1 MNKTRSG
8 QNEILLYPLTITSLL
23 FGFLLIP
30 LHELGHVVFHWLTGS
45 PEGMSYARDYLL
57 GNATHTL
64 LGVLGGPLLPL
75 VVSAA
80 VVFLIYRSSISLS
93 ILYPIAILGAFER
106 LVLYITIGLP
116 SDERDLSGF
125 LHWGNFMFEY
135 IILSTEIVL
144 LAFIVYSMF
153 KYKFSLK
160 TQIACIVIPVVSFV
174 LMAAFGMLVI
184 ERLVFPVQYHLQF
197 G

>member
-1 MNKTRSG
+1 MNKARSG
-8 QNEILLYPLTITSLL
+8 QNEVHLYPLMITSLL

-30 LHELGHVVFHWLTGS
+30 LHEFGHVVFHWLTGN

-57 GNATHTL
+57 GNAAHTL
-64 LGVLGGPLLPL
+64 LGVLGGPLIPL
-75 VVSAA
+75 VVSAV
-80 VVFLIYRSSISLS
+80 VVFLIYRSSLS
-93 ILYPIAILGAFER
+93 SSVLYPIAILGAFER

-135 IILSTEIVL
+135 IILSMEIVL

-160 TQIACIVIPVVSFV
+160 TKIACIVIPVVSFV

-184 ERLVFPVQYHLQF
+184 ERLVFPVHYHLQF